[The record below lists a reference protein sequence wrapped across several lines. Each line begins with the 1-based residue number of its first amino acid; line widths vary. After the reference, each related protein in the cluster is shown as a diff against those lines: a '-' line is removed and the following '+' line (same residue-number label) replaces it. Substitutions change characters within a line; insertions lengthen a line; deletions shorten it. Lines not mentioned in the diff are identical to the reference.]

1 MTKEEAKT
9 VMQNNVE
16 LYATLMAMSKS
27 LDELIKSNEDTSDLY
42 EMLKLCE
49 GKDEYTKKF
58 FPNGDSD
65 FYVMLK
71 NPPVLDNPTDGFN
84 DISERTWLECCCE
97 LAWNQFTSQNDK
109 C

>member
-1 MTKEEAKT
+1 MTKEE
-9 VMQNNVE
+9 VE
-16 LYATLMAMSKS
+16 KFAVFSAMSKTM
-27 LDELIKSNEDTSDLY
+27 DELIKSNEDTSNLY

-65 FYVMLK
+65 FYSTIK
-71 NPPVLDNPTDGFN
+71 NPPDLDKPSDGFD
-84 DISERTWLECCCE
+84 DISERTWLECCCQ
-97 LAWNQFTSQNDK
+97 LAWNQLTDRDPK

>member
-1 MTKEEAKT
+1 MTKEE
-9 VMQNNVE
+9 VE
-16 LYATLMAMSKS
+16 KFAVFSAMSKTM
-27 LDELIKSNEDTSDLY
+27 DELIKSDEDTSNLY

-65 FYVMLK
+65 FYALIK
-71 NPPVLDNPTDGFN
+71 NPPDLDNPSDGFN

-97 LAWNQFTSQNDK
+97 LAWNQLICSDSK